1 MEKHFWQRFAK
12 NASNLTV
19 SVLENNNHALDLWQD
34 TKNNS
39 MMDFDVLDHID
50 NHKVDNK
57 HDDNDDN
64 DDNDNNDGKDDNG
77 DNVNNGDN
85 DYNDDNG
92 DNTLTTSMS
101 CESFSLNFTVTASVT
116 LITGRTSNTF
126 ENAQ

>member
-64 DDNDNNDGKDDNG
+64 VNNGNNDY
-77 DNVNNGDN
+77 NGDN

-92 DNTLTTSMS
+92 DSTLTTSMS

-126 ENAQ
+126 EKAQSRKVNI